1 MTMIEQ
7 LQRATASGSISSY
20 SAVMDEISNWS
31 CRQVAGGIAWIDPYG
46 DQSGDLFES
55 FEDLVGETYDTL
67 ERGNTEL
74 QRQIDQL

>member
-1 MTMIEQ
+1 MSMLQQ

-31 CRQVAGGIAWIDPYG
+31 CKKVKGGIAWIDPCG

-55 FEDLVGETYDTL
+55 FNDLVGETYPTL
-67 ERGNTEL
+67 ERGA
-74 QRQIDQL
+74 QIIDEENDL

>member
-1 MTMIEQ
+1 MSMLQQ

-31 CRQVAGGIAWIDPYG
+31 CKKVKGGIAWIDPCG

-55 FEDLVGETYDTL
+55 FEDLVGETYST
-67 ERGNTEL
+67 L
-74 QRQIDQL
+74 QRGAEIIDEENDL

>member
-1 MTMIEQ
+1 MSMLHQ

-31 CRQVAGGIAWIDPYG
+31 CKKVKGGIAWIDPCG

-55 FEDLVGETYDTL
+55 FNDLVGETYDTL
-67 ERGNTEL
+67 ARGA
-74 QRQIDQL
+74 QIIDEENDL